1 MDIGIQIIHFKVSVP
16 VSTGTSKV
24 DKLLKMASNSIS
36 EGVIFQNFLGGMP
49 PDPLVL
55 ACFACL
61 CASHAECKYLTSPT
75 LTIMTGLV
83 MPPLFKS
90 LDPPLTRRL
99 STLYYNSS
107 RTVAARQACRCMY
120 EVV

>member
-1 MDIGIQIIHFKVSVP
+1 
-16 VSTGTSKV
+16 
-24 DKLLKMASNSIS
+24 MASSSIS

-61 CASHAECKYLTSPT
+61 CASHTMSVSIYINNNDRSGCAP
-75 LTIMTGLV
+75 
-83 MPPLFKS
+83 PPLFKS

-107 RTVAARQACRCMY
+107 RTVAARQACRCMH